1 MKNKKNF
8 FLVLLISNIFLLFN
22 FLISCK
28 KENKYI
34 SVYNDPPSI
43 KETKVYY
50 SLDEKFE
57 YNDKYLI
64 IKNTKN
70 DYSNLDLTK
79 FSLSLNIDTNLTNDD
94 FKNSSNSIYIQ
105 YFSEII
111 NLEFVSYN
119 NTTITYN
126 VKKSNVDFTNFPNY
140 NITTNITS
148 MMVIFEFDCFK
159 EENLEAN
166 TVKYNDFRVYL
177 TKEEA

>member
-1 MKNKKNF
+1 MKYKY
-8 FLVLLISNIFLLFN
+8 LHIITIIIVLISLV
-22 FLISCK
+22 SCK

-64 IKNTKN
+64 IKNTRN
-70 DYSNLDLTK
+70 DYSNLDLNK
-79 FSLSLNIDTNLTNDD
+79 FILKLDIDTNLTDDD
-94 FKNSSNSIYIQ
+94 FKNSSNTICIQ

-119 NTTITYN
+119 NSTITYK
-126 VKKSNVDFTNFPNY
+126 VKESNVDFANFPNY
-140 NITTNITS
+140 NITTNVTS
-148 MMVIFEFDCFK
+148 MMVLLRLDCFK

-166 TVKYNDFRVYL
+166 TVKYNDFRIYL

>member
-1 MKNKKNF
+1 MKYKY
-8 FLVLLISNIFLLFN
+8 LHIITIIIVLISLV
-22 FLISCK
+22 SCK

-64 IKNTKN
+64 IKNTRN
-70 DYSNLDLTK
+70 DYSNLDLNK
-79 FSLSLNIDTNLTNDD
+79 FILKLDIDTNLTDDD
-94 FKNSSNSIYIQ
+94 FKNSSNTICIQ

-119 NTTITYN
+119 NSTITYK
-126 VKKSNVDFTNFPNY
+126 VKESNVDFTNFPNY
-140 NITTNITS
+140 NITTNVTS
-148 MMVIFEFDCFK
+148 MMVLLRLDCFK

-166 TVKYNDFRVYL
+166 TVKYNDFRIYL